1 MRIPIALALAAGA
14 TIAGAAAV
22 AGGSDPHVTAAQAK
36 VAERWLA
43 GKTPGEP
50 RNCIMM
56 NQIRG
61 TQFVGEK
68 TILYRVSNNLIYRND
83 PPASCPGLRENSALI
98 SQTPMT
104 QMCRGDV
111 LVVRDLVTGFNGSGC
126 ALGAFVPYT
135 PAK

>member
-1 MRIPIALALAAGA
+1 MRIPIALALAASA
-14 TIAGAAAV
+14 MVTGAAATV
-22 AGGSDPHVTAAQAK
+22 GADDPHVTDAQAK

-43 GKTPGEP
+43 GKEAGEP

-68 TILYRVSNNLIYRND
+68 TILYRISNNLIYRND
-83 PPASCPGLRENSALI
+83 PPAGCPGLRENSALI

-111 LVVRDLVTGFNGSGC
+111 LVVRDLVTGFNGSSC

-135 PAK
+135 PPK